1 MTGFVGRNG
10 VVAMKKWV
18 SVLLSVLLLC
28 SCVTCAVSASDAS
41 PDLRIAIASD
51 LHFNLPRDEIA
62 GPESGTIDD
71 PLFWY
76 ANRRAAMEDE
86 SGFIIDAF
94 LDRCA
99 ADDYDYVL
107 IPGDLADNGRRLREE
122 HEAVAEKLAAFE
134 QKTGKQV
141 FVIDGNHDIGNK
153 PATDMRDFKEIYA
166 DFGYDRA
173 LTVCE
178 DDCSYT
184 ADLGEKY
191 RLIALDSCNFDK
203 STEDGM
209 TLKKLN
215 FVRCEAAKAKQDG
228 RYPIVMMH
236 HNLLDHMPMQRL
248 VSRNFIVRF
257 HRTTAELFAD
267 WGIRV
272 VLSGHEHCSDT
283 SVYTSMRGNKIYDF
297 ANTSLSMYPIAF
309 RSMTFTDDAI
319 AYDTVTLD
327 SLDTDALSQ
336 TVAGYSREQLSA
348 MATDLN
354 GYAKGFLKAGVQY
367 RLWLSMTMEK
377 IGIRETDPYYDAA
390 NAIFSRL
397 LELLAMPLYGENS
410 LQTLGAQYNIR
421 IPDSDYQNGWDL
433 ATELVAMHYAGEE
446 SFNVDSAE
454 VTAFLRI
461 VNLILHDDLA
471 RFNDAILLKGA
482 NALLQKN
489 GGTGIAQ
496 DLTQLAARAFGSV
509 TAGEYFLLVLI
520 SPFLYQFAFDA
531 DGVNDSRGTI
541 EGYGV
546 RGSFTNTVGRIQNIF
561 RTIRVYLH
569 NIYLL
574 TALCLPF
581 AS

>member
-1 MTGFVGRNG
+1 
-10 VVAMKKWV
+10 MKKC
-18 SVLLSVLLLC
+18 LSILLC
-28 SCVTCAVSASDAS
+28 LAILLGYMTCAVSAADAA

-51 LHFNLPRDEIA
+51 LHYNLPREEIA

-94 LDRCA
+94 LDKCA

-107 IPGDLADNGRRLREE
+107 IAGDLADNGRSLREE

-134 QKTGKQV
+134 KKTGKQV

-153 PATDMRDFKEIYA
+153 PATDMHDFKEIYA
-166 DFGYDRA
+166 DFGYDQA
-173 LTVCE
+173 LTICE

-184 ADLGEKY
+184 ANLGDKY

-215 FVRCEAAKAKQDG
+215 FVRREAANAKKDG

-248 VSRNFIVRF
+248 INRNFIVRF

-267 WGIRV
+267 WGVRV

-283 SVYTSMRGNKIYDF
+283 SVYTSTLGNKIYDF
-297 ANTSLSMYPIAF
+297 ANTSLTMYPIAF
-309 RSMTFTDDAI
+309 RTMTFTNDAI
-319 AYDTVTLD
+319 DYDTVTLS

-336 TVAGYSREQLSA
+336 TVSGYSREQLAA
-348 MATDLN
+348 MESDLN

-367 RLWLSMTMEK
+367 RLWLSLTMEK
-377 IGIRETDPYYDAA
+377 MGIYETDFYYDAA
-390 NAIFSRL
+390 NAVFSRL
-397 LELLAMPLYGENS
+397 NELLAMPLYGENS
-410 LQTLGAQYNIR
+410 LQSLAAQYNIR
-421 IPDSDYQNGWDL
+421 IPDSDYKNAWDL

-446 SFNVDSAE
+446 AFGVDSTE

-471 RFNDAILLKGA
+471 KFNDKILLKGA

-489 GGTGIAQ
+489 GDEGVAQ
-496 DLTQLAARAFGSV
+496 DLTKLGTHLFGSV

-520 SPFLYQFAFDA
+520 APFLYKFAYDT
-531 DGVNDSRGTI
+531 DGVNDNRGTI

-546 RGSFTNTVGRIQNIF
+546 RGSLADILSSLGGVWKILWQY
-561 RTIRVYLH
+561 IR
-569 NIYLL
+569 NFFLL
-574 TALCLPF
+574 TAQRLPF
-581 AS
+581 AA

>member
-1 MTGFVGRNG
+1 
-10 VVAMKKWV
+10 MKKC
-18 SVLLSVLLLC
+18 LSVLLCCAIVCASL
-28 SCVTCAVSASDAS
+28 TCAVSAQPDA
-41 PDLRIAIASD
+41 DLRIAVASD
-51 LHFNLPRDEIA
+51 LHYNVPREEIA
-62 GPESGTIDD
+62 GPEVGSIDD

-94 LDRCA
+94 LDKCA
-99 ADDYDYVL
+99 EEAYDYVL
-107 IPGDLADNGRRLREE
+107 IPGDMADNGRSLREE
-122 HEAVAEKLAAFE
+122 HEAVAAKFAAFKE
-134 QKTGKQV
+134 KTGKQV

-153 PATDMRDFKEIYA
+153 PATDMNDFKEIYA

-173 LTVCE
+173 LTVSE

-215 FVRCEAAKAKQDG
+215 FVKREAANAKKDG

-236 HNLLDHMPMQRL
+236 HNLIDHMPMQRL
-248 VSRNFIVRF
+248 INRNFIVRF

-267 WGIRV
+267 WGIRI

-283 SVYTSMRGNKIYDF
+283 SVYTSALGNKIYDF
-297 ANTSLSMYPIAF
+297 ANTSLTMYPIAF
-309 RSMTFTDDAI
+309 RTLTFTDERID
-319 AYDTVTLD
+319 YDTVTLS
-327 SLDTDALSQ
+327 SLDTDTLQQ

-348 MATDLN
+348 MASDLN

-367 RLWLSMTMEK
+367 RLWLSLTMEK
-377 IGIRETDPYYDAA
+377 MGIKESDFYYDAA
-390 NAIFSRL
+390 YAVFSRL
-397 LELLAMPLYGENS
+397 LELLEMPLYGEHS
-410 LQTLGAQYNIR
+410 LQSLGEQYNIR
-421 IPDSDYQNGWDL
+421 IPDSAYKNGWDL

-446 SFNVDSAE
+446 AFGVDSTE

-471 RFNDAILLKGA
+471 KFNDAILLKGA
-482 NALLQKN
+482 NALLKKSGEEGISQSLTKL
-489 GGTGIAQ
+489 GTR
-496 DLTQLAARAFGSV
+496 LFGSV

-520 SPFLYQFAFDA
+520 APFLYEFAYDT
-531 DGVNDSRGTI
+531 DGVNDNRGTL
-541 EGYGV
+541 EGYAVHQNGANIAAN
-546 RGSFTNTVGRIQNIF
+546 FTAFF
-561 RTIRVYLH
+561 RMLLQYIR
-569 NIYLL
+569 NFFLL
-574 TALCLPF
+574 TAQRLPF
-581 AS
+581 AK